1 MTASDWLVSVWL
13 CLMGRLGFAMSET
26 VLRALGDKIKQSSH
40 VIFKTVRNSS
50 SDFSVVSGAGD
61 RSLRKNKKRRLDF
74 LKSLSPVISVR
85 QG

>member
-13 CLMGRLGFAMSET
+13 CLMGPLGFAMSET

-50 SDFSVVSGAGD
+50 SDFSVVSGAGPCA
-61 RSLRKNKKRRLDF
+61 RTRKEDLIF
-74 LKSLSPVISVR
+74 
-85 QG
+85 